1 MGLFIYTFF
10 TARAYSYLS
19 NDPATCVNCHIMGPY
34 YATWMHSS
42 HGRNTT
48 CNDCHVPQDSKIR
61 GYYFKAVD
69 GLRHSAVFTIRGED
83 QALQAIPASSEVIME
98 NCVRCH
104 TQLNSEFI
112 RTGRMGFKEMKEM
125 GGHACWDCHRDVPH
139 TRSRS
144 LLNTNARIPMPETH
158 VPEYAELDERRE
170 RLSDKSIKNNSTM
183 NRNRNH
189 KGMKPCRMALFR
201 HNGCRIPLGMLA
213 ASITQRRAEI
223 ASVMNNRKIE
233 ITGIESRN
241 EIRGELSP

>member
-1 MGLFIYTFF
+1 MDKLRNLWNEIRPRGGWKYPAIIISGAFVGLFIYTFF

-144 LLNTNARIPMPETH
+144 LSSTPNARIPMPETH
-158 VPEYAELDERRE
+158 VPEWLQN
-170 RLSDKSIKNNSTM
+170 LM
-183 NRNRNH
+183 NEE
-189 KGMKPCRMALFR
+189 KD
-201 HNGCRIPLGMLA
+201 
-213 ASITQRRAEI
+213 
-223 ASVMNNRKIE
+223 
-233 ITGIESRN
+233 
-241 EIRGELSP
+241 